1 MSLSVG
7 AGEVVGLIGPNGAGK
22 TTLLNTVAGL
32 LVPAAGR
39 VVLDGAD
46 DDRDRARSGAEAP
59 GLALVPEHRRIFADF
74 TVAENLRI
82 GGVTLAA
89 AERAEM
95 LEEVVEVFP
104 FLRSRW
110 DSMAGYLSGGE
121 AQQLAIARALMC
133 RPRLLLMD
141 EPSLGLAPVLVD
153 AVAELIAEL
162 RDRGRTLLVVE
173 QNASRMLDVA
183 DRAYVLRSGA
193 VVGQGAGSGL
203 LAEADLFDTFV
214 RGSARMTELVQN
226 VIDGLGR
233 GSIYALLALGV
244 AVVFGVMHLL
254 NFAHGELITVS
265 GYATYAAFSSG
276 WSWYL
281 VAPLIVVVVGGH
293 QSAHR
298 ARSRSAGCGDR
309 RSSHSCSPPSASISW
324 SPPSS

>member
-1 MSLSVG
+1 MLLEVSGLTTRYGSISALRDVSLSVG
-7 AGEVVGLIGPNGAGK
+7 DGEVVGLIGPNGAGK

-32 LVPAAGR
+32 LPPAAGT
-39 VVLDGAD
+39 VVFDGTEVT
-46 DDRDRARSGAEAP
+46 GAAP
-59 GLALVPEHRRIFADF
+59 EQMLKSGLALVPEHRRIFADF

-82 GGVTLAA
+82 GGITLAA

-110 DSMAGYLSGGE
+110 DAMAGYLSGGE

-153 AVAELIAEL
+153 AVFELIAEL

-173 QNASRMLDVA
+173 QNAARMLDVA

-203 LAEADLFDTFV
+203 LAETDLFDTFV
-214 RGSARMTELVQN
+214 RGSA
-226 VIDGLGR
+226 
-233 GSIYALLALGV
+233 A
-244 AVVFGVMHLL
+244 
-254 NFAHGELITVS
+254 
-265 GYATYAAFSSG
+265 
-276 WSWYL
+276 
-281 VAPLIVVVVGGH
+281 
-293 QSAHR
+293 
-298 ARSRSAGCGDR
+298 
-309 RSSHSCSPPSASISW
+309 
-324 SPPSS
+324 